1 LVGCVNESP
10 EVIPMD
16 SSRIISTYFLYK
28 ISLPTAENMGV
39 SKFVCKDGIICFGI
53 LEEKIN
59 VCVGA
64 GLLDE
69 TVFNRKK
76 EIPSP
81 PARCTIPDRK

>member
-1 LVGCVNESP
+1 MVGCSNEGS
-10 EVIPMD
+10 EVILMN

-39 SKFVCKDGIICFGI
+39 SIFVCTDGIICFGI

-64 GLLDE
+64 GLLGE

-76 EIPSP
+76 EMPSP